1 MLQKRQDVRK
11 SVAEQVLYRAC
22 DKPQEET
29 KTISAK
35 ALWIMNTIRMLVRR
49 RFRRGIWI
57 KIIMSKVNYCF
68 FLKLL
73 FSFLIIY
80 KLSVIILPFTLY
92 SPGAENINSK
102 DSSDIFWH
110 LHYFFENIKT
120 VSDVFVAQ

>member
-11 SVAEQVLYRAC
+11 SVAEQVLYRVC
-22 DKPQEET
+22 DKPQGET
-29 KTISAK
+29 KRISAK
-35 ALWIMNTIRMLVRR
+35 ALWIMNTTRMLVRR
-49 RFRRGIWI
+49 LRRGIWI

-110 LHYFFENIKT
+110 LHYFFENIEK
-120 VSDVFVAQ
+120 VSNVFIAW